1 MIFKGLSAFPI
12 TPADEEGHVDVKDL
26 VALIRRLKSAQV
38 DSIGLLGST
47 GSYPYLSRGERRRA
61 IEATIGEA
69 GGAVPIIVGIGA
81 LRTSD
86 VIRLGQDAKEAGAD
100 AALLAPV
107 SYTPLTEEEVFVHYK
122 TVASEVGLP
131 ICIYNNPT
139 TTRFTFS
146 ADLIARLSEIPNIT
160 AIKNPTSDTLTAAN
174 ELPTLRAKVAD
185 GFSIG
190 YSGDWNA
197 TEAMIAGG
205 TTWYSVAGGLFPSE
219 CLKIVRAIQSGQ
231 KDEARMLNARLQPL
245 WKLFMEHGGLRVV
258 YAAANLLG
266 LSQKQPPRPILP
278 LSSAVQS
285 QVLDTLR
292 TLDLN

>member
-12 TPADEEGHVDVKDL
+12 TPADEKGHVDVQDL
-26 VALIRRLKSAQV
+26 TALIRRLRDARV

-47 GSYPYLSRGERRRA
+47 GSYPYLSRDERRRA
-61 IEATIGEA
+61 IEATVDEV
-69 GGAVPIIVGIGA
+69 GGKVPIIVGIGA

-86 VIRLGQDAKEAGAD
+86 VIQLGQDAKTAGAD

-122 TVASEVGLP
+122 TVASEVDLP
-131 ICIYNNPT
+131 ICIYNNPS
-139 TTRFTFS
+139 TTRFAFS
-146 ADLIARLSEIPNIT
+146 ADLIARLSEISNIT
-160 AIKNPTSDTLTAAN
+160 AIKNPTSDALTAAH
-174 ELPTLRAKVAD
+174 ELPTLHEKVAD

-205 TTWYSVAGGLFPSE
+205 TTWYSVAGGLFPAE
-219 CLKIVRAIQSGQ
+219 CLRIVRAIQNGQ
-231 KDEARMLNARLQPL
+231 ADEARMLNTRLQPL
-245 WKLFMEHGGLRVV
+245 WKLFIEHGSLRVI
-258 YAAANLLG
+258 YAAVNLLG
-266 LSQKQPPRPILP
+266 LSQKQPPRPLLP
-278 LSSAVQS
+278 LSSVVQS

-292 TLDLN
+292 ALDLT

>member
-26 VALIRRLKSAQV
+26 VALIRRLKNARV

-47 GSYPYLSRGERRRA
+47 GSYPYLSRDERRRA
-61 IEATIGEA
+61 IEATIDEVS
-69 GGAVPIIVGIGA
+69 GAVPVIVGIGA
-81 LRTSD
+81 LRTSE

-122 TVASEVGLP
+122 TIASEVGLP

-146 ADLIARLSEIPNIT
+146 ADLIARLSEVPNIR
-160 AIKNPTSDTLTAAN
+160 AIKNPTSDALTAAH
-174 ELPTLRAKVAD
+174 ELPALRAKVAD

-219 CLKIVRAIQSGQ
+219 CLRIVRAIQNGQ
-231 KDEARMLNARLQPL
+231 ADEARMLDARLQPL
-245 WKLFMEHGGLRVV
+245 WKLFMEHGSLRVV
-258 YAAANLLG
+258 YAAVNLLG

-278 LSSAVQS
+278 LSSTVQN
-285 QVLDTLR
+285 QVLDVLR